1 MPDQYVILH
10 SAPTLAGLKT
20 GNLFSFESVSR
31 EEACREIRTLNRMLS
46 QKGLRAVPIKQKG
59 QWTLLYLY
67 RPQYLEKDLHHP
79 LAIKILKDRG
89 YSCINSNYCLIELI
103 LRLSKGREFP
113 HEIGLF
119 LGYPPEDV
127 QEFIS
132 NPCDGVQCTGC
143 WKAFKNQEKAQE
155 TFQKFQ
161 RCTKIYQKANKQ
173 GKTLTDLAVKSERG
187 KKG

>member
-1 MPDQYVILH
+1 MTDQYVILH

-31 EEACREIRTLNRMLS
+31 EEAFREIRTLNRMLR

-59 QWTLLYLY
+59 RWTLLYLY

-89 YSCINSNYCLIELI
+89 YSCVSSNHCLIELI
-103 LRLSKGREFP
+103 LCFAKGREFP

-127 QEFIS
+127 LAFIK

-161 RCTKIYQKANKQ
+161 RCTKIYQKAYKE
-173 GKTLTDLAVKSERG
+173 GKTLTDLAVKSERE
-187 KKG
+187 KKR